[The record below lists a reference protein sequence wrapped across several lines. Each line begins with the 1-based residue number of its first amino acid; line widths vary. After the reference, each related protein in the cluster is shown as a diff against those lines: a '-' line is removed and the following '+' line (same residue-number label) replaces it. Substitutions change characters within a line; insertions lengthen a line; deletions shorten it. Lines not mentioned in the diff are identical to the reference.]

1 MSRFLSYVIGAMVSA
16 VLHVGVIVALWANWQ
31 PPSETVYL
39 QPKYVVAELVQLA
52 PRAPAVSKEKKAS
65 ATSERLARKKKR
77 QLEERERKRKADKL
91 RKDAEK
97 AALAIRKNREG
108 EERQALEKRQ
118 LEERE
123 RIQREQQQA
132 EWEDMLAQEEA
143 QMDAQEDQRAANS
156 YRQII
161 QQRLSENWS
170 RPPSARRNMEA
181 QVRIQLVPTGRVV
194 GVSIIKSSG
203 DAAFDRSVE
212 QAVRKAHQF
221 IELQAMDSRL
231 FELKFRSVDVAFS
244 PEDLRL

>member
-97 AALAIRKNREG
+97 AALAIRK
-108 EERQALEKRQ
+108 KRQ

>member
-1 MSRFLSYVIGAMVSA
+1 MSRILSYVIGAVVSA
-16 VLHVGVIVALWANWQ
+16 VLHVGVIFALWANWQ
-31 PPSETVYL
+31 SSSETVYL

-52 PRAPAVSKEKKAS
+52 PRAPAVSKEKKTS
-65 ATSERLARKKKR
+65 ATSDQLARKKKR
-77 QLEERERKRKADKL
+77 QVEELELKRRADK
-91 RKDAEK
+91 RRNDAEK
-97 AALAIRKNREG
+97 AALAKRKKRLD
-108 EERQALEKRQ
+108 EERVALEKRQ
-118 LEERE
+118 LEERQRVE
-123 RIQREQQQA
+123 REQQQA

-231 FELKFRSVDVAFS
+231 FELTFRSVDVAFS

>member
-1 MSRFLSYVIGAMVSA
+1 MSRILSYVIGAMVSA

-31 PPSETVYL
+31 PSSETVYL

-52 PRAPAVSKEKKAS
+52 PRAPAVSKEKKTS
-65 ATSERLARKKKR
+65 ATSDQLARKKKR
-77 QLEERERKRKADKL
+77 QLEERKRKSRADEL
-91 RKDAEK
+91 RKNAKK
-97 AALAIRKNREG
+97 AALAARKKRED
-108 EERQALEKRQ
+108 EERLALEKRR
-118 LEERE
+118 LEESRRVE
-123 RIQREQQQA
+123 REQQQA
-132 EWEDMLAQEEA
+132 EWEDMLTQKEA

-194 GVSIIKSSG
+194 GVNIIKSSG